1 MKIEPVIPYPDAYR
15 IEPDLTK
22 PVITEIFWYNYSDI
36 SDGHQNGLHLH
47 HCHQLDIILGGEV
60 NLTVREGDN
69 QIGRAGDAWIIPP
82 LFWHGVNCANP
93 FRWCSFKF
101 HLGAHL
107 WPILGTKFQRFTVPD
122 FLCQSIE
129 NMARRNLT
137 QKQLASEHITS
148 AMTLCLV
155 ELIDQYPQQD
165 GEYESGDFRHSLLPL
180 LEKIQNNPSIQWNV
194 KRMAG
199 EMGLSSD
206 YFARCFRQLV
216 HQTPQQYIL
225 ETVMRAAAGNLV
237 KIPEIPIK
245 EIAARAGYAN
255 TQAFTHAFTRVFNV
269 SPAAYRKQ

>member
-1 MKIEPVIPYPDAYR
+1 MKIEPVSPYPAAYR
-15 IEPDLTK
+15 IEPDMSK
-22 PVITEIFWYNYSDI
+22 PVITDVFWYNYSDI
-36 SDGHQNGLHLH
+36 SNGHRNGLHLH
-47 HCHQLDIILGGEV
+47 HCHQLDIILGGEFT
-60 NLTVREGDN
+60 LTFRDGPDL
-69 QIGRAGDAWIIPP
+69 IAHAGDAWIIPP

-107 WPILGTKFQRFTVPD
+107 WPVLGTKFQRFTVPE
-122 FLCQSIE
+122 FLRQSIE
-129 NMARRNLT
+129 NMAQRNLT
-137 QKQLASEHITS
+137 QKQLASEHITA

-155 ELIDQYPQQD
+155 ELMDQHPQQEED
-165 GEYESGDFRHSLLPL
+165 YETGDFRHSLLPL
-180 LEKIQNNPSIQWNV
+180 LEKIQNNPSISWNV

-199 EMGLSSD
+199 EMGLSPD
-206 YFARCFRQLV
+206 YFARCFRQIV

-225 ETVMRAAAGNLV
+225 ETVMNRAAANLV
-237 KIPEIPIK
+237 KVPEIPIK